1 MKEHTGILH
10 LFYRLEPEKRTL
22 LRRLLRNW
30 DILDL
35 KIIEEISRFAKRF
48 VKVSRESKGKES
60 E

>member
-1 MKEHTGILH
+1 MQEHTGILH
-10 LFYRLEPEKRTL
+10 LFYHLEPDKRTL

-48 VKVSRESKGKES
+48 VKVSRESKGKDS

>member
-35 KIIEEISRFAKRF
+35 KIISI
-48 VKVSRESKGKES
+48 V
-60 E
+60 